1 MDAFYASVEQR
12 DNPKLRGKPVI
23 IGGDPRERGVVA
35 TCSYE
40 ARIFGV
46 HSAMPVSV
54 AYRLCPKGIFVRPR
68 FEVYEEVSEQIRD
81 IFHEYTDLVE
91 PLSLDEAY
99 LDVTHNKKNQPSA
112 TLLAK
117 QIKEEIYQ
125 KTHLTASAGVS
136 FNKFLAKT
144 ASDWQKPNGLTVI
157 PPNKALGFIEKLPI
171 GKFHG
176 VGRVTEK
183 KMKSYGINTGS
194 DLRKYDRATLIRLF
208 GKVGGFYYDIAHMQD
223 HRPVNPFRTR
233 KSYGREITFQQDIKD
248 LEHEHQVLKKLA
260 EEVAS
265 MLQEAGKSARTITLK
280 VRYEDFTTITRSH
293 TQDQPYKGSQE
304 LLGEAINLL
313 NATDAKARYIRLLG
327 VAASNLQDIHN
338 IF

>member
-40 ARIFGV
+40 ARVFGV

-68 FEVYEEVSEQIRD
+68 FEVYEEVSEQIRN
-81 IFHEYTDLVE
+81 IFYEYTDLVE

-125 KTHLTASAGVS
+125 KIHLTASAGVS

-183 KMKSYGINTGS
+183 KMKSYGINNGS
-194 DLRKYDRATLIRLF
+194 DLRKYDRETLIRLF
-208 GKVGGFYYDIAHMQD
+208 GKSGGFYYDIAHMQD
-223 HRPVNPFRTR
+223 HRPVNPFRIR
-233 KSYGREITFQQDIKD
+233 KSYGREITFQHDIKD
-248 LEHEHQVLKKLA
+248 LQQEHQVLKKLA

-265 MLQEAGKSARTITLK
+265 MLQQADKSARTITLK

-293 TQDQPYKGSQE
+293 TQISPYKGSQE
-304 LLGEAINLL
+304 LLREAINLL

-327 VAASNLQDIHN
+327 LAASNLQDVRN